1 MPAPPTLRSP
11 RRAGQRASRCRAW
24 CTKDGRHALLVDG
37 APYLVLGAQVN
48 NSSAWPAVLP
58 QVWPAIKAIHANTV
72 EMPVYWEQLEPKEGV
87 FDYSVVDTLV
97 AQSRKNDVRLILL
110 WFATWK
116 NNGPAY
122 VPLWLKQ
129 GRLAG
134 GAGRPSWP
142 DLWAFSSSFARG
154 SKASISS
161 RCSRWSRWCSAP
173 CAIWQP
179 SEYRHGSHRSS
190 SRC

>member
-1 MPAPPTLRSP
+1 MGIV
-11 RRAGQRASRCRAW
+11 RRLSIVVL
-24 CTKDGRHALLVDG
+24 LLVSFVCLAISAHSAEMPRLVRKEGRYALMVDG
-37 APYLVLGAQVN
+37 QPYLVLGAQVN

-87 FDYSVVDTLV
+87 FDYSVVDALV

-116 NNGPAY
+116 NSGPAY

-129 GRLAG
+129 DPQR
-134 GAGRPSWP
+134 
-142 DLWAFSSSFARG
+142 FAR
-154 SKASISS
+154 
-161 RCSRWSRWCSAP
+161 
-173 CAIWQP
+173 
-179 SEYRHGSHRSS
+179 
-190 SRC
+190 